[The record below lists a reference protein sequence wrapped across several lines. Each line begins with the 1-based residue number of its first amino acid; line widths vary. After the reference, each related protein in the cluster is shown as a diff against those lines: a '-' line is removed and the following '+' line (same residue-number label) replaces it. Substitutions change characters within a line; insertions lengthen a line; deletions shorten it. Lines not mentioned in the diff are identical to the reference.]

1 MDFDKFKNFA
11 KKATEKT
18 ADGIS
23 SMNEMRKKAAQETK
37 ISIGNTT
44 IRKTIDGLYYIGFY
58 SDTPELFEFE
68 NFQFEG
74 STIVEHT
81 KTTGTTKQK
90 GKKGSALL
98 GAAIGSAF
106 SPVGTILGGVI
117 GASGKRKGKVNT
129 DTITTQEEKPGLA
142 KLYLRNIETNEIKT
156 IKAKITNA
164 QADNIKLFSNKK
176 SPEASHGE
184 NMI

>member
-1 MDFDKFKNFA
+1 MDFNTIKSLA

-37 ISIGNTT
+37 ISIGTTT

-58 SDTPELFEFE
+58 SEAPELFEFE

-74 STIVEHT
+74 STIIEHT

-98 GAAIGSAF
+98 GAGIGSAF
-106 SPVGTILGGVI
+106 GPVGTILGGVV
-117 GASGKRKGKVNT
+117 GASGKRKGKIDST
-129 DTITTQEEKPGLA
+129 TITTQEEKPGLA
-142 KLYLRNIETNEIKT
+142 KLYLRNIKTSEVKT

-164 QADNIKLFSNKK
+164 QAESVKMFF
-176 SPEASHGE
+176 E
-184 NMI
+184 

>member
-1 MDFDKFKNFA
+1 MDYSKIKDLA

-37 ISIGNTT
+37 ISFGKTT

-58 SDTPELFEFE
+58 SETPELFEFE

-90 GKKGSALL
+90 GKKASALFGIVTGSALGGPF
-98 GAAIGSAF
+98 GAIA
-106 SPVGTILGGVI
+106 GGVV
-117 GASGKRKGKVNT
+117 GASGKRKGKINSTSV
-129 DTITTQEEKPGLA
+129 TTQEEKPGVA
-142 KLYLRNIETNEIKT
+142 KLHLRNVETSEIKT

-164 QADNIKLFSNKK
+164 QAENIRSFF
-176 SPEASHGE
+176 E
-184 NMI
+184 

>member
-1 MDFDKFKNFA
+1 MDFNKIKSFA

-37 ISIGNTT
+37 ISIGTTT

-74 STIVEHT
+74 SVIIERT

-90 GKKGSALL
+90 GKKGSTLL
-98 GAAIGSAF
+98 GAGIGSAF
-106 SPVGTILGGVI
+106 GPVGTVVGGMI

-129 DTITTQEEKPGLA
+129 NTITTQEEKPGRA
-142 KLYLRNIETNEIKT
+142 ILYLRNIETNEIKT
-156 IKAKITNA
+156 IKAKITNT
-164 QADNIKLFSNKK
+164 QAENIKMFF
-176 SPEASHGE
+176 E
-184 NMI
+184 

>member
-1 MDFDKFKNFA
+1 MDFNKIKNFA

-37 ISIGNTT
+37 ISFGTTT
-44 IRKTIDGLYYIGFY
+44 IRKTIDGFYYIGFY
-58 SDTPELFEFE
+58 SETPELFEFE

-98 GAAIGSAF
+98 GAAIGSAIN
-106 SPVGTILGGVI
+106 PVGTIVGSVI
-117 GASGKRKGKVNT
+117 GASGKRKGKINSTSV
-129 DTITTQEEKPGLA
+129 TTQEEKPGRA
-142 KLYLRNIETNEIKT
+142 MLYLRNIETNEVKT

-164 QADNIKLFSNKK
+164 QAENIKLFF
-176 SPEASHGE
+176 E
-184 NMI
+184 

>member
-1 MDFDKFKNFA
+1 MDFNKIKSLA

-18 ADGIS
+18 TDGLL

-37 ISIGNTT
+37 ISIGTTT

-58 SDTPELFEFE
+58 SEAPELFEFE

-74 STIVEHT
+74 STIIEHT

-98 GAAIGSAF
+98 GAGIGSAF
-106 SPVGTILGGVI
+106 GPVGTILGGVV

-129 DTITTQEEKPGLA
+129 NTITTQEEKPGRA
-142 KLYLRNIETNEIKT
+142 ILYLRNIETNEIKT
-156 IKAKITNA
+156 VKAKITNT
-164 QADNIKLFSNKK
+164 QAENIKMFF
-176 SPEASHGE
+176 E
-184 NMI
+184 

>member
-1 MDFDKFKNFA
+1 MDFNKIKSFA

-18 ADGIS
+18 ADGLS
-23 SMNEMRKKAAQETK
+23 SMNEMRKKAARETK
-37 ISIGNTT
+37 ISIGTTT

-58 SDTPELFEFE
+58 SEAPELFEFE

-74 STIVEHT
+74 STIIEHT

-98 GAAIGSAF
+98 GAAIGSAIN
-106 SPVGTILGGVI
+106 PVGTIVGSVI
-117 GASGKRKGKVNT
+117 GASGKRKGKINSTSV
-129 DTITTQEEKPGLA
+129 TTQEEKPGRA
-142 KLYLRNIETNEIKT
+142 MLYLRNIETNEVKT

-164 QADNIKLFSNKK
+164 QAENIKLFF
-176 SPEASHGE
+176 E
-184 NMI
+184 

>member
-1 MDFDKFKNFA
+1 MDYSKLKDFA

-23 SMNEMRKKAAQETK
+23 AMNEMRKKAAQETK
-37 ISIGNTT
+37 ISFGNTT
-44 IRKTIDGLYYIGFY
+44 IRKTIDGQYYIGFY

-74 STIVEHT
+74 STIIEHT

-98 GAAIGSAF
+98 GIVAGSALGPF
-106 SPVGTILGGVI
+106 GAIAGGVV
-117 GASGKRKGKVNT
+117 GASGKRKGKMNSTSV
-129 DTITTQEEKPGLA
+129 TTTEEKPGLA
-142 KLYLRNIETNEIKT
+142 KLYLRNIEASEVKT

-164 QADNIKLFSNKK
+164 QADNIKLFF
-176 SPEASHGE
+176 E
-184 NMI
+184 

>member
-1 MDFDKFKNFA
+1 MDFNKIKDFA

-18 ADGIS
+18 VDGIS
-23 SMNEMRKKAAQETK
+23 SMNEMRKNAAQETK
-37 ISIGNTT
+37 ISIGTTT
-44 IRKTIDGLYYIGFY
+44 IRKTIDGQYYIGFY

-74 STIVEHT
+74 STIMEHT

-106 SPVGTILGGVI
+106 SPVGTIVGAKI
-117 GASGKRKGKVNT
+117 GSSGKRKGKIDSTSV
-129 DTITTQEEKPGLA
+129 TTTEEKPGLA
-142 KLYLRNIETNEIKT
+142 KLYLRNIETSEVKT

-164 QADNIKLFSNKK
+164 QADNIKLFFQ
-176 SPEASHGE
+176 
-184 NMI
+184 

>member
-1 MDFDKFKNFA
+1 MDFNKIKDFA

-18 ADGIS
+18 ADGLS

-37 ISIGNTT
+37 ISFGTTT

-74 STIVEHT
+74 STIIEHK

-98 GAAIGSAF
+98 GAGIGSALGG
-106 SPVGTILGGVI
+106 PVGTIVGSVI
-117 GASGKRKGKVNT
+117 GASGKRKGQVNT
-129 DTITTQEEKPGLA
+129 ITITTQEEKPGRA
-142 KLYLRNIETNEIKT
+142 ILYLQNIETNDVKT

-164 QADNIKLFSNKK
+164 QAENIKLFF
-176 SPEASHGE
+176 E
-184 NMI
+184 

>member
-1 MDFDKFKNFA
+1 MDFNKIKSFA

-37 ISIGNTT
+37 ISFGTTT

-74 STIVEHT
+74 SVIIERT

-90 GKKGSALL
+90 GKKGSTLL
-98 GAAIGSAF
+98 GAGIGSAF
-106 SPVGTILGGVI
+106 GPVGTILGGVV
-117 GASGKRKGKVNT
+117 GGSGKRKGKIDST
-129 DTITTQEEKPGLA
+129 TITSTEEKPGRA
-142 KLYLRNIETNEIKT
+142 ILYLRNIETNEVKT

-164 QADNIKLFSNKK
+164 QAESIKMFF
-176 SPEASHGE
+176 E
-184 NMI
+184 

>member
-1 MDFDKFKNFA
+1 MDFNKIKNFA

-37 ISIGNTT
+37 ISIGTTT

-58 SDTPELFEFE
+58 SEAPELFEFE

-74 STIVEHT
+74 STIIERT

-90 GKKGSALL
+90 GKKASTLIHAG
-98 GAAIGSAF
+98 IGSAF
-106 SPVGTILGGVI
+106 GPVGTILGGVV
-117 GASGKRKGKVNT
+117 GASGKRKGKIDSTSV
-129 DTITTQEEKPGLA
+129 TTTEEKPGLA
-142 KLYLRNIETNEIKT
+142 KLYLRNIETNEVKT

-164 QADNIKLFSNKK
+164 QAENIKMFF
-176 SPEASHGE
+176 E
-184 NMI
+184 

>member
-1 MDFDKFKNFA
+1 MDFNKIKDFA

-23 SMNEMRKKAAQETK
+23 SMNEMRKKASQETK
-37 ISIGNTT
+37 ISIGTTT
-44 IRKTIDGLYYIGFY
+44 IRKTVDGLFYIGFY
-58 SDTPELFEFE
+58 SENPELFEFE

-74 STIVEHT
+74 STIIEYT

-98 GAAIGSAF
+98 GAAIGSAIN
-106 SPVGTILGGVI
+106 PVGTIVGGVI
-117 GASGKRKGKVNT
+117 GASGKRKGKMNSTSV
-129 DTITTQEEKPGLA
+129 TTQEEKPGLA
-142 KLYLRNIETNEIKT
+142 KLYLRNIETGEVKT

-164 QADNIKLFSNKK
+164 QADNIKLFF
-176 SPEASHGE
+176 E
-184 NMI
+184 

>member
-1 MDFDKFKNFA
+1 MDYSKLKDFA

-23 SMNEMRKKAAQETK
+23 AMNEMRKKAAQETK

-74 STIVEHT
+74 STIIERT

-98 GAAIGSAF
+98 GIVAGSALGPF
-106 SPVGTILGGVI
+106 GAIAGGVV
-117 GASGKRKGKVNT
+117 GASGKRKGKMNSTSV
-129 DTITTQEEKPGLA
+129 TTQEEKPGLA
-142 KLYLRNIETNEIKT
+142 KLYLRNIETGEVKT
-156 IKAKITNA
+156 IKGKITNA
-164 QADNIKLFSNKK
+164 QADNIKLFF
-176 SPEASHGE
+176 E
-184 NMI
+184 

>member
-1 MDFDKFKNFA
+1 MDFNKIKSFA

-37 ISIGNTT
+37 ISIGTTT

-58 SDTPELFEFE
+58 SEAPELFEFE

-74 STIVEHT
+74 STIIEHT

-98 GAAIGSAF
+98 GAGIGSAF
-106 SPVGTILGGVI
+106 GPVGTILGGVV

-129 DTITTQEEKPGLA
+129 NTITTQEEKPGRA
-142 KLYLRNIETNEIKT
+142 ILYLRNIETNEIKT
-156 IKAKITNA
+156 VKAKITNT
-164 QADNIKLFSNKK
+164 QAENIKMFF
-176 SPEASHGE
+176 E
-184 NMI
+184 

>member
-1 MDFDKFKNFA
+1 MDFNKIKSFA

-37 ISIGNTT
+37 ISIGTTT

-58 SDTPELFEFE
+58 SEAPELFEFE

-74 STIVEHT
+74 STIIEHT

-98 GAAIGSAF
+98 GAGIGSAF
-106 SPVGTILGGVI
+106 GPVGTILGGVV
-117 GASGKRKGKVNT
+117 GASGKRKGKI
-129 DTITTQEEKPGLA
+129 DSTTVTSTEEKPGLA

-156 IKAKITNA
+156 VKAKITNT
-164 QADNIKLFSNKK
+164 QAENIKMFF
-176 SPEASHGE
+176 E
-184 NMI
+184 

>member
-1 MDFDKFKNFA
+1 MDFDKIKTFA

-23 SMNEMRKKAAQETK
+23 TMNEMRKKAAQETK
-37 ISIGNTT
+37 ISFGTTT

-58 SDTPELFEFE
+58 SETPELFEFE
-68 NFQFEG
+68 GFQFEG
-74 STIVEHT
+74 STIIEHT

-98 GAAIGSAF
+98 GIVAGSALGPF
-106 SPVGTILGGVI
+106 GAIVGGVV
-117 GASGKRKGKVNT
+117 GASGKRKGKMNSTSV
-129 DTITTQEEKPGLA
+129 TTTEEKPGLA
-142 KLYLRNIETNEIKT
+142 KLYLRNIETSEVKT

-164 QADNIKLFSNKK
+164 QADNIKLFF
-176 SPEASHGE
+176 E
-184 NMI
+184 

>member
-1 MDFDKFKNFA
+1 MDFNKIKSFA

-23 SMNEMRKKAAQETK
+23 SMNEMRKKASQETK
-37 ISIGNTT
+37 ISFGTTT

-58 SDTPELFEFE
+58 SEAPELFEFE

-74 STIVEHT
+74 STIIEHT

-98 GAAIGSAF
+98 GAGIGSAF
-106 SPVGTILGGVI
+106 GPVGTILGGVV

-129 DTITTQEEKPGLA
+129 NTITTQEEKPGRA
-142 KLYLRNIETNEIKT
+142 ILYLRNIETNEIKT
-156 IKAKITNA
+156 IKAKITNT
-164 QADNIKLFSNKK
+164 QAENIKMFF
-176 SPEASHGE
+176 E
-184 NMI
+184 

>member
-1 MDFDKFKNFA
+1 MDFNKIKDFT

-37 ISIGNTT
+37 ISIGTTT

-98 GAAIGSAF
+98 GAGIGSAF
-106 SPVGTILGGVI
+106 GPVGTILGGVV
-117 GASGKRKGKVNT
+117 GASGKRKGKI
-129 DTITTQEEKPGLA
+129 DSTTVTSTEEKPGLA

-156 IKAKITNA
+156 VKAKITNT
-164 QADNIKLFSNKK
+164 QAENIKMFF
-176 SPEASHGE
+176 E
-184 NMI
+184 

>member
-1 MDFDKFKNFA
+1 MDFNKIKSFA

-37 ISIGNTT
+37 ISFGTTT

-58 SDTPELFEFE
+58 SEAPELFEFE

-98 GAAIGSAF
+98 GAGIGSAF
-106 SPVGTILGGVI
+106 GPVGTVLGGVV

-129 DTITTQEEKPGLA
+129 NTITTQEEKPGRA
-142 KLYLRNIETNEIKT
+142 ILYLRNIETNDVKT
-156 IKAKITNA
+156 IKAKITNT
-164 QADNIKLFSNKK
+164 QAENIKMFF
-176 SPEASHGE
+176 E
-184 NMI
+184 

>member
-1 MDFDKFKNFA
+1 MDFNKIKSLA

-18 ADGIS
+18 ADGLS

-37 ISIGNTT
+37 ISIGTTT
-44 IRKTIDGLYYIGFY
+44 IRKTIDGQYYIGFY

-74 STIVEHT
+74 STIIERT

-98 GAAIGSAF
+98 GAGIGSAF
-106 SPVGTILGGVI
+106 GPVGTILGGVV
-117 GASGKRKGKVNT
+117 GASGKRKGKIDST
-129 DTITTQEEKPGLA
+129 TITTQEEKPGLA
-142 KLYLRNIETNEIKT
+142 KLYLRNIKTSEVKT

-164 QADNIKLFSNKK
+164 QAESVKMFF
-176 SPEASHGE
+176 E
-184 NMI
+184 

>member
-1 MDFDKFKNFA
+1 MDFNKIKDFA

-37 ISIGNTT
+37 ISFGTTT

-81 KTTGTTKQK
+81 KTTGTTTQK

-98 GAAIGSAF
+98 GAAIGSAIN
-106 SPVGTILGGVI
+106 PVGTIVGSVI
-117 GASGKRKGKVNT
+117 GASGKRKGKINSTSV
-129 DTITTQEEKPGLA
+129 TTQEEKPGRA
-142 KLYLRNIETNEIKT
+142 MLYLRNIETNEVKP

-164 QADNIKLFSNKK
+164 QAENIKLFF
-176 SPEASHGE
+176 E
-184 NMI
+184 

>member
-1 MDFDKFKNFA
+1 MDFNKIKDFA

-37 ISIGNTT
+37 ISFGTTT
-44 IRKTIDGLYYIGFY
+44 IRKTIDGLYYTGFY
-58 SDTPELFEFE
+58 SETPELFEFE

-74 STIVEHT
+74 SIIIERT
-81 KTTGTTKQK
+81 KTTGTTTQK

-98 GAAIGSAF
+98 GAGIGSAF
-106 SPVGTILGGVI
+106 GPVGTILGGVV
-117 GASGKRKGKVNT
+117 GASGKRKGQVNT
-129 DTITTQEEKPGLA
+129 NTITTQEEKPGRA
-142 KLYLRNIETNEIKT
+142 ILYLRNIETNDVKT

-164 QADNIKLFSNKK
+164 QAENIKLFF
-176 SPEASHGE
+176 E
-184 NMI
+184 

>member
-1 MDFDKFKNFA
+1 MDFNTIKSFA

-18 ADGIS
+18 ADGLS

-37 ISIGNTT
+37 ISFGTTT
-44 IRKTIDGLYYIGFY
+44 IRKTVDGLYYIGFY
-58 SDTPELFEFE
+58 SDTPELFEFD

-98 GAAIGSAF
+98 GAGIGSAF
-106 SPVGTILGGVI
+106 GPVGTILGGVV

-129 DTITTQEEKPGLA
+129 NTITTQEEKPGRA
-142 KLYLRNIETNEIKT
+142 ILYLRNIETNDVKT
-156 IKAKITNA
+156 IKTKITNA
-164 QADNIKLFSNKK
+164 QAENIKLFF
-176 SPEASHGE
+176 E
-184 NMI
+184 

>member
-1 MDFDKFKNFA
+1 MDFNKIKDFA

-18 ADGIS
+18 VDGIS
-23 SMNEMRKKAAQETK
+23 SMNEMRKNAAQETK
-37 ISIGNTT
+37 ISIGTTT
-44 IRKTIDGLYYIGFY
+44 IRKTIDGQYYIGFY

-74 STIVEHT
+74 STIIEHT

-106 SPVGTILGGVI
+106 SPVGTIVGAKI
-117 GASGKRKGKVNT
+117 GSSGKRKGKIDSTSV
-129 DTITTQEEKPGLA
+129 TTTEEKPGLA
-142 KLYLRNIETNEIKT
+142 KLYLRNIETSEVKT

-164 QADNIKLFSNKK
+164 QADNIKLFFQ
-176 SPEASHGE
+176 
-184 NMI
+184 

>member
-1 MDFDKFKNFA
+1 MDFNKIKSLA

-37 ISIGNTT
+37 ISIGTTT

-58 SDTPELFEFE
+58 SEAPELFEFE

-74 STIVEHT
+74 STIIEHT

-98 GAAIGSAF
+98 GAGIGSAF
-106 SPVGTILGGVI
+106 GPVGTILGGVV

-129 DTITTQEEKPGLA
+129 NTITTQEKKPGRA
-142 KLYLRNIETNEIKT
+142 ILYLRNIETNEIKT
-156 IKAKITNA
+156 VKAKITNT
-164 QADNIKLFSNKK
+164 QAENIKMFF
-176 SPEASHGE
+176 E
-184 NMI
+184 

>member
-1 MDFDKFKNFA
+1 MDFNKIKDFA

-18 ADGIS
+18 ADGLS

-37 ISIGNTT
+37 ISFGTTT
-44 IRKTIDGLYYIGFY
+44 IRKTIDGFYYIGFY
-58 SDTPELFEFE
+58 SETPELFEFE

-98 GAAIGSAF
+98 GAAIGSAIN
-106 SPVGTILGGVI
+106 PVGTIVGSVI
-117 GASGKRKGKVNT
+117 GASGKRKGKINSTSV
-129 DTITTQEEKPGLA
+129 TTQEEKPGRA
-142 KLYLRNIETNEIKT
+142 MLYLRNIETNEVKT

-164 QADNIKLFSNKK
+164 QAENIKLFF
-176 SPEASHGE
+176 E
-184 NMI
+184 

>member
-1 MDFDKFKNFA
+1 MDFNKIKDFA

-37 ISIGNTT
+37 ISFGTTT
-44 IRKTIDGLYYIGFY
+44 IRKTIDGLYYTGFY
-58 SDTPELFEFE
+58 SETPELFEFE

-98 GAAIGSAF
+98 GAAIGSAIN
-106 SPVGTILGGVI
+106 PVGTIVGSVI
-117 GASGKRKGKVNT
+117 GASGKRKGKINSTSV
-129 DTITTQEEKPGLA
+129 TTQEEKPGRA
-142 KLYLRNIETNEIKT
+142 MLYLRNIETNEVKT

-164 QADNIKLFSNKK
+164 QAENIKLFF
-176 SPEASHGE
+176 E
-184 NMI
+184 

>member
-1 MDFDKFKNFA
+1 MDYSKIKDLA

-18 ADGIS
+18 VDGIS

-37 ISIGNTT
+37 ISIGKTT
-44 IRKTIDGLYYIGFY
+44 IRKTIDGRYYIGFY
-58 SDTPELFEFE
+58 SETPELFEFE

-74 STIVEHT
+74 STIIEHT

-90 GKKGSALL
+90 GKKGSALMHA
-98 GAAIGSAF
+98 GIGFAF
-106 SPVGTILGGVI
+106 GGPAGMLTGGVI

-142 KLYLRNIETNEIKT
+142 KLSLRNIETNEVKT

-164 QADNIKLFSNKK
+164 QADNIKLFF
-176 SPEASHGE
+176 E
-184 NMI
+184 

>member
-1 MDFDKFKNFA
+1 MDFNKIKDFA

-18 ADGIS
+18 VDGIY
-23 SMNEMRKKAAQETK
+23 SMNEMRKNAAQETK
-37 ISIGNTT
+37 ISIGTTT
-44 IRKTIDGLYYIGFY
+44 IRKTIDGQYYIGFY

-74 STIVEHT
+74 STIIEHT

-106 SPVGTILGGVI
+106 SPVGTIVGAKI
-117 GASGKRKGKVNT
+117 GSSGKRKGKIDSTSV
-129 DTITTQEEKPGLA
+129 TTTEEKPGLA
-142 KLYLRNIETNEIKT
+142 KLYLRNIETSEVKT

-164 QADNIKLFSNKK
+164 QADNIKLFFQ
-176 SPEASHGE
+176 
-184 NMI
+184 

>member
-1 MDFDKFKNFA
+1 MDFDKFKYFA

-18 ADGIS
+18 VDGLS
-23 SMNEMRKKAAQETK
+23 SMNEMRKNAAQETK
-37 ISIGNTT
+37 ISIGTTT
-44 IRKTIDGLYYIGFY
+44 IRKTVDGLYYIGFY
-58 SDTPELFEFE
+58 SDAPELFEFE

-98 GAAIGSAF
+98 GAAIGSAIN
-106 SPVGTILGGVI
+106 PVGTIVGSVI
-117 GASGKRKGKVNT
+117 GASGKRKGKIDST
-129 DTITTQEEKPGLA
+129 SITTQEEKPGLA
-142 KLYLRNIETNEIKT
+142 KLYLRNIETNEVKT

-164 QADNIKLFSNKK
+164 QANNIKLFF
-176 SPEASHGE
+176 E
-184 NMI
+184 